1 MKSPRKPL
9 HAFTLGIILLVGSI
23 TLINFLINI
32 KAMFLLR
39 SAFVVNTDWA
49 SDFQRITRWML
60 AKVLSPD
67 DWNNPNFT
75 DIDFFKL
82 TSLYVTQNNKLVLWL
97 SLAEIMAVN
106 ALRSLRQMA
115 TLRQAVSIIFGTV
128 MVATFLVSR
137 LSESFG
143 GF

>member
-1 MKSPRKPL
+1 ML
-9 HAFTLGIILLVGSI
+9 IGSI

-60 AKVLSPD
+60 AKVLLPD
-67 DWNNPNFT
+67 DWNNPKLS
-75 DIDFFKL
+75 DIDYFKL
-82 TSLYVTQNNKLVLWL
+82 TSLYVTHNNKLVLWL

-106 ALRSLRQMA
+106 ALRSLRQIA

-137 LSESFG
+137 LSQSFG

>member
-1 MKSPRKPL
+1 
-9 HAFTLGIILLVGSI
+9 LLIGSI

-60 AKVLSPD
+60 AKALLSI
-67 DWNNPNFT
+67 DWNNPEFT
-75 DIDFFKL
+75 NIDFFKL

>member
-1 MKSPRKPL
+1 ML
-9 HAFTLGIILLVGSI
+9 IGSI

-60 AKVLSPD
+60 AKALLSI
-67 DWNNPNFT
+67 DWNNPEFT
-75 DIDFFKL
+75 NIDFFKL